1 LSSFV
6 SGEEFNKL
14 YESILNLDP
23 GVRFVIIIDSQGQV
37 VSGGQREGNQNYLEP
52 LDQQL
57 SIRHA
62 LESWRLRIQF
72 ADKIGQAKF
81 ALAVY
86 EKLRRYTVPI
96 DQNYLLYITTE
107 PDISHLSFM
116 QKVLNLVEMH
126 KKTSNF

>member
-1 LSSFV
+1 MSD
-6 SGEEFNKL
+6 EEFNKL
-14 YESILNLDP
+14 IKSILSIDY
-23 GVRFVIIIDSQGQV
+23 GVRYVIIIDSQGQV
-37 VSGGQREGNQNYLEP
+37 VSGGQREGNQNYLDP

-57 SIRHA
+57 SIKHA

-96 DQNYLLYITTE
+96 DQNHLLYITTE
-107 PDISHLSFM
+107 PDISYHSFM
-116 QKVLNLVEMH
+116 EDVLNLVEIH
-126 KKTSNF
+126 KKK

>member
-1 LSSFV
+1 MSSFV

-14 YESILNLDP
+14 LESILKLDP
-23 GVRFVIIIDSQGQV
+23 GVRYVIIIDSQGQL
-37 VSGGQREGNQNYLEP
+37 VSGGQREGNQNYLGP

-57 SIRHA
+57 SIKHA
-62 LESWRLRIQF
+62 LESWQLRIQF

-96 DQNYLLYITTE
+96 NQNYLLYITTE
-107 PDISHLSFM
+107 PDISYHSFM
-116 QKVLNLVEMH
+116 DDVLNLVEKH
-126 KKTSNF
+126 KKTA

>member
-1 LSSFV
+1 M

-14 YESILNLDP
+14 LESILKLDP
-23 GVRFVIIIDSQGQV
+23 GVRYVIIIDSQGQL
-37 VSGGQREGNQNYLEP
+37 VSGGQREGNQNYLDP

-57 SIRHA
+57 SIKHA

-96 DQNYLLYITTE
+96 DQNHLLYITTE
-107 PDISHLSFM
+107 PDISYHSFM
-116 QKVLNLVEMH
+116 QDVLNLVEIY
-126 KKTSNF
+126 KKNSNF

>member
-1 LSSFV
+1 M
-6 SGEEFNKL
+6 SGKEFNKL
-14 YESILNLDP
+14 LESILKLDP
-23 GVRFVIIIDSQGQV
+23 GVRYVIILDSQGQL
-37 VSGGQREGNQNYLEP
+37 VSGGQREGNQNYLNS

-57 SIRHA
+57 SIKHA
-62 LESWRLRIQF
+62 LESWHLRTQF

-107 PDISHLSFM
+107 PDISYHSFIED
-116 QKVLNLVEMH
+116 VLKLVGMH
-126 KKTSNF
+126 KKTSS

>member
-1 LSSFV
+1 V

-14 YESILNLDP
+14 LESILNLDP
-23 GVRFVIIIDSQGQV
+23 GVRYVIIIDSQGQV
-37 VSGGQREGNQNYLEP
+37 VSGGQREGNQNYLDP

-57 SIRHA
+57 SIKHA
-62 LESWRLRIQF
+62 LESWHLRTQF
-72 ADKIGQAKF
+72 ADKIGEAKF

-107 PDISHLSFM
+107 PDISYHSFM
-116 QKVLNLVEMH
+116 DDVSHLVEMH
-126 KKTSNF
+126 KKTA

>member
-1 LSSFV
+1 V

-14 YESILNLDP
+14 YKSILNLNS

-62 LESWRLRIQF
+62 LESWRLRTQF

-107 PDISHLSFM
+107 PDISHPSFM
-116 QKVLNLVEMH
+116 QDVLNLVETY

>member
-1 LSSFV
+1 V
-6 SGEEFNKL
+6 SDEEFTKL
-14 YESILNLDP
+14 IKSILSIDS
-23 GVRFVIIIDSQGQV
+23 GVRYVIIIDSQGQV
-37 VSGGQREGNQNYLEP
+37 VSGGQREGNQNYLDP

-57 SIRHA
+57 SIKHA

-96 DQNYLLYITTE
+96 DQNHLLYITTE
-107 PDISHLSFM
+107 PDISYHSFM
-116 QKVLNLVEMH
+116 EDVLNLVEMH
-126 KKTSNF
+126 KKTA

>member
-1 LSSFV
+1 LSYFV

-14 YESILNLDP
+14 LESILKLDP
-23 GVRFVIIIDSQGQV
+23 GVRYVIIIDSQGQV
-37 VSGGQREGNQNYLEP
+37 VSGGQREGNQNYLDP

-57 SIRHA
+57 SIKHA
-62 LESWRLRIQF
+62 LESWHLRTQF
-72 ADKIGQAKF
+72 ADKIGQVKF

-107 PDISHLSFM
+107 PDISYHSFM
-116 QKVLNLVEMH
+116 EDVLNLVGMH
-126 KKTSNF
+126 KKTSS

>member
-1 LSSFV
+1 MSSFV
-6 SGEEFNKL
+6 SDEEFKKL

-23 GVRFVIIIDSQGQV
+23 GVRFIVIIDSQGQI

-57 SIRHA
+57 SIKHA
-62 LESWRLRIQF
+62 LESWRLRTQF

-96 DQNYLLYITTE
+96 DQNHLLYITTE
-107 PDISHLSFM
+107 PDISYQSFM
-116 QKVLNLVEMH
+116 QDVLNLVETH
-126 KKTSNF
+126 KKNSNF

>member
-1 LSSFV
+1 M
-6 SGEEFNKL
+6 SGKEFNKL
-14 YESILNLDP
+14 LESILKLDP
-23 GVRFVIIIDSQGQV
+23 GVRYVIILDSQGQL
-37 VSGGQREGNQNYLEP
+37 VSGGQREGNQNYLNS

-57 SIRHA
+57 SIKHA
-62 LESWRLRIQF
+62 LESWHLRTQF

-107 PDISHLSFM
+107 PDISYHSFM
-116 QKVLNLVEMH
+116 EDVLNLVGIH
-126 KKTSNF
+126 KKTSS

>member
-1 LSSFV
+1 MSD
-6 SGEEFNKL
+6 EEFNKL
-14 YESILNLDP
+14 IQSILSLDS
-23 GVRFVIIIDSQGQV
+23 GVRYVIIIDSQGQV
-37 VSGGQREGNQNYLEP
+37 VSGGQREGNQNYLDP

-57 SIRHA
+57 SIKHA

-96 DQNYLLYITTE
+96 DQNHLLYITTE
-107 PDISHLSFM
+107 PDISYHSFM
-116 QKVLNLVEMH
+116 EDVLNLVEIH
-126 KKTSNF
+126 KKK

>member
-1 LSSFV
+1 MSSFV

-57 SIRHA
+57 SIKHA
-62 LESWRLRIQF
+62 LESWHLRIQF

-107 PDISHLSFM
+107 PDISYHSFIED
-116 QKVLNLVEMH
+116 VLNLVEMH
-126 KKTSNF
+126 KKTA

>member
-6 SGEEFNKL
+6 SDEEFKKL
-14 YESILNLDP
+14 CESILNIDP
-23 GVRFVIIIDSQGQV
+23 GVRFVIIVDSQGQL

-57 SIRHA
+57 SIKHA
-62 LESWRLRIQF
+62 IESWNLRTQF
-72 ADKIGQAKF
+72 ADKIGEAKF

-96 DQNYLLYITTE
+96 DSNHLLYITTE
-107 PDISHLSFM
+107 PDISYHTFM
-116 QKVLNLVEMH
+116 EDVLNLMEIH
-126 KKTSNF
+126 KKY

>member
-6 SGEEFNKL
+6 SDEEFKKL

-23 GVRFVIIIDSQGQV
+23 GVRFIVIIDSQGQI

-57 SIRHA
+57 SIKHA
-62 LESWRLRIQF
+62 LESWRLRTQF
-72 ADKIGQAKF
+72 ADKIGPAKF

-96 DQNYLLYITTE
+96 DQNHLLYITTE
-107 PDISHLSFM
+107 PDISYHSFM
-116 QKVLNLVEMH
+116 QDVLNLVETY
-126 KKTSNF
+126 KKNSNS

>member
-1 LSSFV
+1 M

-14 YESILNLDP
+14 LESILNLDP
-23 GVRFVIIIDSQGQV
+23 GVRYVIIIDSQGQV

-57 SIRHA
+57 SIKHA
-62 LESWRLRIQF
+62 LESWHLRIQF
-72 ADKIGQAKF
+72 ADKIGEAKF

-107 PDISHLSFM
+107 PDISYHSFM
-116 QKVLNLVEMH
+116 DDVSHLVWKH
-126 KKTSNF
+126 KKTA

>member
-14 YESILNLDP
+14 LESILKLDP
-23 GVRFVIIIDSQGQV
+23 GVRYVIIIDSQGQL
-37 VSGGQREGNQNYLEP
+37 VSGGQREGNQNYLDP

-57 SIRHA
+57 SIKHA
-62 LESWRLRIQF
+62 IESWNLRTQF

-96 DQNYLLYITTE
+96 NQNYLLYITTE
-107 PDISHLSFM
+107 PDISYHSFM
-116 QKVLNLVEMH
+116 EDVLNLVEMH
-126 KKTSNF
+126 KITSS

>member
-1 LSSFV
+1 MSSFV

-14 YESILNLDP
+14 YESILNLHP
-23 GVRFVIIIDSQGQV
+23 GVRFVIILDSQGQV

-57 SIRHA
+57 SIKHA
-62 LESWRLRIQF
+62 LESWQLRIQF

-107 PDISHLSFM
+107 PDISYHSFM
-116 QKVLNLVEMH
+116 DDVLHLVGTH
-126 KKTSNF
+126 KKTA

>member
-1 LSSFV
+1 MSSFV

-14 YESILNLDP
+14 IKSILSLDP
-23 GVRFVIIIDSQGQV
+23 GVRYVIIIDSQGQV
-37 VSGGQREGNQNYLEP
+37 VTGGQREGNQNYLDP

-57 SIRHA
+57 SIKHA

-96 DQNYLLYITTE
+96 DQNHLLYITTE
-107 PDISHLSFM
+107 PDISYHTFM
-116 QKVLNLVEMH
+116 QDVLNLVETH
-126 KKTSNF
+126 KKNNNF

>member
-1 LSSFV
+1 MSSFV

-14 YESILNLDP
+14 IESILNLDP
-23 GVRFVIIIDSQGQV
+23 GVRYVIIIDSQGQL
-37 VSGGQREGNQNYLEP
+37 VSGGQREGNQNYLDP

-57 SIRHA
+57 SIKHA
-62 LESWRLRIQF
+62 LESWHLRTQF

-107 PDISHLSFM
+107 PDISYHSFM
-116 QKVLNLVEMH
+116 GDVLNLVGMH
-126 KKTSNF
+126 KKTSS

>member
-1 LSSFV
+1 MSSIV
-6 SGEEFNKL
+6 SDEEFKKL

-23 GVRFVIIIDSQGQV
+23 EVRFVVIIDSQGKL
-37 VSGGQREGNQNYLEP
+37 VSGGQREGNENYLEP

-57 SIRHA
+57 SIKHA

-81 ALAVY
+81 ALAAY

-96 DQNYLLYITTE
+96 DQNHLIYITTE
-107 PDISHLSFM
+107 PDISHHSFI
-116 QKVLNLVEMH
+116 QDVLNLVETH
-126 KKTSNF
+126 KKK

>member
-1 LSSFV
+1 MSSFV
-6 SGEEFNKL
+6 SDEEFNKL
-14 YESILNLDP
+14 IKSILSLDS
-23 GVRFVIIIDSQGQV
+23 GVRYVIIIDSQGQV
-37 VSGGQREGNQNYLEP
+37 VSGGQREGNQNYLDP

-57 SIRHA
+57 SIKHA

-96 DQNYLLYITTE
+96 DQNHLLYITTE
-107 PDISHLSFM
+107 PDISYHTFM
-116 QKVLNLVEMH
+116 QDVLNLVETH
-126 KKTSNF
+126 KKNNNF

>member
-1 LSSFV
+1 MSSFV
-6 SGEEFNKL
+6 SDEEFKKL

-23 GVRFVIIIDSQGQV
+23 GVRFIVIIDSQGQI

-57 SIRHA
+57 SIKHA
-62 LESWRLRIQF
+62 LESWRLRTQF

-96 DQNYLLYITTE
+96 DQNHLLYITTE
-107 PDISHLSFM
+107 PDISYQSFM
-116 QKVLNLVEMH
+116 QDVLNLVKTH
-126 KKTSNF
+126 KKK

>member
-1 LSSFV
+1 V

-14 YESILNLDP
+14 LESILKLDP
-23 GVRFVIIIDSQGQV
+23 GVRYVIVIDSQGQLI
-37 VSGGQREGNQNYLEP
+37 SGGQREGNQNYLDP
-52 LDQQL
+52 IDQQL
-57 SIRHA
+57 SIKHA
-62 LESWRLRIQF
+62 LESWHLRIQF

-107 PDISHLSFM
+107 PDISYHSFM
-116 QKVLNLVEMH
+116 EDVLNLVEMH
-126 KKTSNF
+126 KKTA